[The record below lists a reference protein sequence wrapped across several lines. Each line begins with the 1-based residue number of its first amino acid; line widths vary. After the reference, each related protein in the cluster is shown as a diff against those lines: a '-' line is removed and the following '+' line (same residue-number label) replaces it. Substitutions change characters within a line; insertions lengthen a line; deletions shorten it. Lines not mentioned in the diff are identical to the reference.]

1 MFRCVD
7 RLQSIRHSIKSWLMY
22 HTPHSPVRYLCVD
35 MWLVCL
41 LQAFVLS
48 HMASAASNFT
58 ELLSHWSQELVI
70 RHWRK
75 TENIGV
81 LPSDFCENFTSRHTD
96 ILCQPGVRL
105 VSIQAEMKV
114 KKKTNIV
121 PWVCQNPKT
130 SWHSVSLISQAIK
143 NLWLYDTGHLCI
155 SVMTGQQRVNGK
167 GNKNTSLLQHKLHI

>member
-1 MFRCVD
+1 MSRCVD
-7 RLQSIRHSIKSWLMY
+7 RLQSIRHSTKSWLMY
-22 HTPHSPVRYLCVD
+22 HTPYSPVRYLCVD

-96 ILCQPGVRL
+96 TLCQPGERL

-114 KKKTNIV
+114 KKKIYSPMGV
-121 PWVCQNPKT
+121 PEPQNFMAQCLTDLT
-130 SWHSVSLISQAIK
+130 S
-143 NLWLYDTGHLCI
+143 
-155 SVMTGQQRVNGK
+155 
-167 GNKNTSLLQHKLHI
+167 NKNFVIIRYGSPLHFSYDWTTESKW